1 MKIKKQRDIRCYEGW
16 NYQITSM
23 EIGCRQN
30 LNQKNEKIIK
40 NRMLWNR
47 NNYKKIRK
55 IKKYIYTMSYKNK
68 MKIKKIKIKVNI
80 MWW

>member
-1 MKIKKQRDIRCYEGW
+1 MLCGMKYF
-16 NYQITSM
+16 ITSI

-30 LNQKNEKIIK
+30 YNQKNEKIIK